1 MNRFIR
7 IKKATL
13 WQYFVLSVM
22 GILLLTAA
30 IIYIIVLFSIN
41 TDFFSR
47 LEINLSFTIITVLF
61 LSVIIGTTIS
71 SLVGKR
77 LLFPI
82 TKLNLAAKEIAN
94 GNFDVNLHSDSQIK
108 EIDDTIKNFN
118 QMAND
123 LSSIELMRNDFIVN
137 ISHEFKTPIAAIEGY
152 AVLLQ
157 EKNLPDEERLL
168 YTQMILDSARQ
179 FSILS
184 SNILKLSKLENQDK
198 ITELANY
205 RLDEQIRNAL
215 LYLEKSW
222 TDKDISLELEL
233 PKTMLY
239 ADEDL
244 MMQVWL
250 NLLSNSIKFTPTN
263 GLIRINI
270 VNKEN
275 FIQLHISDTG
285 IGMSSETQKHIFE
298 KFYQGDKSR
307 SIEGNGL
314 GLALVYKILMLHN
327 GKIEVKSELNNG
339 SEFIVTIP
347 QI

>member
-1 MNRFIR
+1 
-7 IKKATL
+7 
-13 WQYFVLSVM
+13 
-22 GILLLTAA
+22 
-30 IIYIIVLFSIN
+30 
-41 TDFFSR
+41 
-47 LEINLSFTIITVLF
+47 
-61 LSVIIGTTIS
+61 
-71 SLVGKR
+71 
-77 LLFPI
+77 
-82 TKLNLAAKEIAN
+82 
-94 GNFDVNLHSDSQIK
+94 
-108 EIDDTIKNFN
+108 
-118 QMAND
+118 MAND

-198 ITELANY
+198 ITQFTNY

-215 LYLEKSW
+215 LYLEKAW

-239 ADEDL
+239 ANEDL

-347 QI
+347 TNIKNIYE